1 MTKRV
6 ENPKPGGRPSK
17 FKAVF
22 ETHRDKIKILTENG
36 LTDKQIS
43 EIFGITQQTYCNWKL
58 KYPEFFEA
66 IKDWK
71 LTADGEIEVS
81 LRDRAKGYSCPETK
95 AQWVQDADG
104 GRWEY
109 AELTRRYP
117 PDPTSMIFWLKNRQP
132 TKWRDKQ
139 EIDIPGGITV
149 NINPVQFGDRTPD
162 KKG

>member
-1 MTKRV
+1 MAM
-6 ENPKPGGRPSK
+6 GRPSK
-17 FKAVF
+17 FKEIF
-22 ETHRDKIKILTENG
+22 EAHKDKIQILTENG
-36 LTDKQIS
+36 LTDKQVS
-43 EIFGITQQTYCNWKL
+43 ELFGITEQTYNNWK
-58 KYPEFFEA
+58 KAHPDFFES

-95 AQWVQDADG
+95 AQWVQDKDG

-132 TKWRDKQ
+132 DKWRDKQ
-139 EIDIPGGITV
+139 EIDIPGEITLKV
-149 NINPVQFGDRTPD
+149 IYEKAGSDSPTAPTPSEAA
-162 KKG
+162 

>member
-17 FKAVF
+17 KDTLNR
-22 ETHRDKIKILTENG
+22 EG
-36 LTDKQIS
+36 LKLCYTKGFTDKETALALQI
-43 EIFGITQQTYCNWKL
+43 TDDTLNNWKKKDL
-58 KYPEFFEA
+58 EFFKSL
-66 IKDWK
+66 KDWK
-71 LTADGEIEVS
+71 AQADVEIEVS

-95 AQWVQDADG
+95 AQWVQDVEGG

-109 AELTRRYP
+109 ATLTKHYP
-117 PDPTSMIFWLKNRQP
+117 PDPTSMIFWLKNRRP
-132 TKWRDKQ
+132 ADWRDKQ